1 MRKID
6 NSIWSWLKDERVS
19 ITGTILCPMLSIV
32 IPLVSPL
39 LQIRLNNHGIVTIL
53 YFSQFAFLII
63 SLYFIMSNRSAIL
76 RQLKEK
82 EQMLMRYFQKECH
95 IRNEEDSPL
104 AEHFTVVSDTV
115 QQFYKCLIGIW
126 VLWILFYGVESI
138 GRLLPETAS
147 FTGIQLRYAFKCVI
161 DFITSILLF
170 ILYLILNNVTVY
182 RQKREEANP
191 NELRY
196 GGLFL
201 IVCVCIIGALFIY
214 SLSVEGQIAAFGYMT
229 LVNLALGAFATFAF
243 VILLGKLN
251 SFYLQIP
258 ILLNLMVYFYAIS
271 QMFGPLT
278 ILAEGTNYIVNS
290 NHAVEAN
297 VEQFMKII
305 GCDFQKGQTVMELIK
320 TITENVSIAFLL
332 GSLFGKLCLTMVL
345 YWIVYKFRF
354 IYFVITKSL
363 SLTETPEK
371 IKVFWRYIGEKGE

>member
-1 MRKID
+1 MRKTD
-6 NSIWSWLKDERVS
+6 NSIWLWLKDERVS
-19 ITGTILCPMLSIV
+19 IIGTILCPMLSVV

-39 LQIRLNNHGIVTIL
+39 LEIHLGNKGVITVL
-53 YFSQFAFLII
+53 YFSQFAFLIV
-63 SLYFIMSNRSAIL
+63 SLYFIMSNRTVIL
-76 RQLKEK
+76 RQLKDK
-82 EQMLMRYFQKECH
+82 EQMPIRYFQKECH
-95 IRNEEDSPL
+95 IRNEEESPL

-115 QQFYKCLIGIW
+115 QQFYRCWIAIW
-126 VLWILFYGVESI
+126 VLWILYYGVESMD
-138 GRLLPETAS
+138 RMLPETSS
-147 FTGIQLRYAFKCVI
+147 FTSIQLHYAFKCVI
-161 DFITSILLF
+161 DFTTSILLF
-170 ILYLILNNVTVY
+170 ILYLVLNNVTVY

-201 IVCVCIIGALFIY
+201 ILCVCIIGALFIY
-214 SLSVEGQIAAFGYMT
+214 SLSVEEQMTAFGYMT

-271 QMFGPLT
+271 QILSPLMM
-278 ILAEGTNYIVNS
+278 LAEGADYIAKNNNAIDTN
-290 NHAVEAN
+290 
-297 VEQFMKII
+297 I
-305 GCDFQKGQTVMELIK
+305 GQLLTIAGYNLENGQTVMEHIK
-320 TITENVSIAFLL
+320 SITENVNIAFLL

>member
-1 MRKID
+1 MRKTD
-6 NSIWSWLKDERVS
+6 NSIWLWLKDERVS
-19 ITGTILCPMLSIV
+19 IIGTILCPMLSVV

-39 LQIRLNNHGIVTIL
+39 LEIHLGNKGVITVL
-53 YFSQFAFLII
+53 YFSQFAFLIV
-63 SLYFIMSNRSAIL
+63 SLYFIMSNRTVIL
-76 RQLKEK
+76 RQLKDK
-82 EQMLMRYFQKECH
+82 EQMLIRYFQKECH
-95 IRNEEDSPL
+95 IRNEEESPL

-115 QQFYKCLIGIW
+115 QQFYKCWIAIW
-126 VLWILFYGVESI
+126 VLWILYYGVESMN
-138 GRLLPETAS
+138 RMLPETSS
-147 FTGIQLRYAFKCVI
+147 FTSILLHYAFKCVI
-161 DFITSILLF
+161 DFTTSILLF
-170 ILYLILNNVTVY
+170 ILYLVLNNVTVY

-201 IVCVCIIGALFIY
+201 ILCVCIIGALFIY
-214 SLSVEGQIAAFGYMT
+214 SLSVEEQMTAFGYMT

-271 QMFGPLT
+271 QMLSPLMM
-278 ILAEGTNYIVNS
+278 LAEGAGYIAKN
-290 NHAVEAN
+290 NNA
-297 VEQFMKII
+297 IDTYI
-305 GCDFQKGQTVMELIK
+305 GQLLTIVGYNLENGQTVIDHIK
-320 TITENVSIAFLL
+320 TITENVNIAFLL

>member
-251 SFYLQIP
+251 SFYL
-258 ILLNLMVYFYAIS
+258 
-271 QMFGPLT
+271 
-278 ILAEGTNYIVNS
+278 
-290 NHAVEAN
+290 
-297 VEQFMKII
+297 
-305 GCDFQKGQTVMELIK
+305 
-320 TITENVSIAFLL
+320 
-332 GSLFGKLCLTMVL
+332 
-345 YWIVYKFRF
+345 
-354 IYFVITKSL
+354 
-363 SLTETPEK
+363 
-371 IKVFWRYIGEKGE
+371 